1 MPFGWPGEK
10 RRAMPVILSQSY
22 GFAPS
27 GSGDW
32 SIGGASQSS
41 LNAGRGNGCCA
52 VARLAS
58 VSTTT
63 TMLNVSAILRAVII
77 E

>member
-1 MPFGWPGEK
+1 M
-10 RRAMPVILSQSY
+10 S
-22 GFAPS
+22 S
-27 GSGDW
+27 GTALW
-32 SIGGASQSS
+32 SIGGATQLS
-41 LNAGRGNGCCA
+41 LNCGRGNGCCE

-58 VSTTT
+58 ESTTT